1 MGERQTEDLYV
12 EGSNP
17 SRGISMKF
25 PLSLADFFTILNGL
39 FGMLAIFMIFSGE
52 QGYAIRLILLAVLA
66 DGMDGIVARKIGSSG
81 GYLDEFSDVIS
92 FCVVPCLMIYT
103 ISDIHIV
110 ARFMAC
116 SIFLIFGMIH
126 LVRYHFGK
134 KDYFIGIP
142 TPSATLVIVMM
153 MCLSIDPWI
162 IVASAILLSFLMIS
176 NLEYPRIK
184 GVFSIIAALLIFL
197 VLIFGGSYGSFAPLS
212 LLAGVI
218 FYIILG
224 PFYQKLSKQAVHFR

>member
-1 MGERQTEDLYV
+1 
-12 EGSNP
+12 
-17 SRGISMKF
+17 
-25 PLSLADFFTILNGL
+25 
-39 FGMLAIFMIFSGE
+39 
-52 QGYAIRLILLAVLA
+52 
-66 DGMDGIVARKIGSSG
+66 
-81 GYLDEFSDVIS
+81 
-92 FCVVPCLMIYT
+92 
-103 ISDIHIV
+103 
-110 ARFMAC
+110 
-116 SIFLIFGMIH
+116 MIH

-224 PFYQKLSKQAVHFR
+224 PFYQKLSKQAVHSR